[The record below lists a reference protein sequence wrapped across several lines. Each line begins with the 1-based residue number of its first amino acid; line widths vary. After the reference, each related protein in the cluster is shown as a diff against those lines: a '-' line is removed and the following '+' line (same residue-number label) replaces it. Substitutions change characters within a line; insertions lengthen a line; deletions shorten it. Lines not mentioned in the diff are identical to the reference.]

1 MILKMLLKFE
11 NAILETLVQRKLKI
25 INVVRPTIRAVM
37 KTGKKNLLILEI
49 GVAEGINSKLIIEN
63 LPVRKLWL
71 IDSYKPYYQDGRL
84 FTHYSRME
92 KEARTRLGKF
102 IKNNEV
108 TFLKG
113 RSQDK
118 KIISLVPNNLDFVY
132 VDGNHSYWA
141 VKKDIENYY
150 KKLKN
155 GGIIGGHDFNIV
167 DVSRAVYEFVSK
179 HHLKLHTEDQDW
191 WFRK

>member
-155 GGIIGGHDFNIV
+155 GGIIGGHDFYRMKLFLN
-167 DVSRAVYEFVSK
+167 EFNCLNHIFIRV
-179 HHLKLHTEDQDW
+179 
-191 WFRK
+191 R